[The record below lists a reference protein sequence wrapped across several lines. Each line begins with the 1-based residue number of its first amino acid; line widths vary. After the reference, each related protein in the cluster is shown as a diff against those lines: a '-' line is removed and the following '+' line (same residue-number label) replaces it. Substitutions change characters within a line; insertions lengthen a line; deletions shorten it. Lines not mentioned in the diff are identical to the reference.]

1 LDSKDYSV
9 VVPTKWLVQDD
20 TNNLS
25 NSTVQFCFWPL
36 GRVTSTDIH
45 DALDPE
51 PSWFKYGIKI
61 VGGNKTYG
69 M

>member
-1 LDSKDYSV
+1 M
-9 VVPTKWLVQDD
+9 
-20 TNNLS
+20 
-25 NSTVQFCFWPL
+25 FCFWPL